1 MRPGFRATPEEALLG
16 AVIRTS
22 QIPVAAWFSVA
33 NCPLLRVKLVALSVL
48 VVPLN
53 TLNVSGL
60 VRLNVRVP
68 APSSITEVTR
78 FKHPEAEL
86 SGTVT
91 TLAPDWNRKEAVRS
105 IIVVALSH

>member
-1 MRPGFRATPEEALLG
+1 LLK
-16 AVIRTS
+16 
-22 QIPVAAWFSVA
+22 
-33 NCPLLRVKLVALSVL
+33 VKLVAPSVF

-53 TLNVSGL
+53 MLNVSGL
-60 VRLNVRVP
+60 VQLNVRVP

-86 SGTVT
+86 SGTVIA
-91 TLAPDWNRKEAVRS
+91 LAPDRNRKEAVRS